1 MNTKQLVITL
11 LLVFGAFMVV
21 PSFAL
26 ESEAPGAIVNPA
38 FDKTDP
44 AEMAPSGTP
53 ALGEEK
59 AMAPGYD
66 LRAFLPD
73 TSIYKIE
80 HR

>member
-11 LLVFGAFMVV
+11 LLVFAAFMVV
-21 PSFAL
+21 PAFAV
-26 ESEAPGAIVNPA
+26 ESEAPGAIINPA
-38 FDKTDP
+38 FDEAAP

-66 LRAFLPD
+66 LKANLPD
-73 TSIYKIE
+73 TSIYKFE
-80 HR
+80 RR